1 MPGLLDRLTAA
12 YRVQAA
18 PDPQV
23 VARLLNLFS
32 QLDLTPSL
40 VKARLEGE
48 WMWVVVHQPGLSE
61 DRAELI
67 AEKMRSMVMVE
78 QVGLECHLP
87 ALARAA

>member
-1 MPGLLDRLTAA
+1 
-12 YRVQAA
+12 
-18 PDPQV
+18 
-23 VARLLNLFS
+23 
-32 QLDLTPSL
+32 
-40 VKARLEGE
+40 
-48 WMWVVVHQPGLSE
+48 MWVVVHQPGLSE